1 MEQAFVTENARE
13 RERLRAL
20 VARLSDD
27 ELRLELGDGWTIAAA
42 LAHLAFWD
50 QLSLVRVR
58 QWRQGGVSRTSLD
71 LDTINA
77 ALLPLLLSVPP
88 GRAAELA
95 IAAAEAID
103 RELGALSPE
112 IVAAVEGLGDRRRL
126 YRSIHRKMHLD
137 QIEEALGG
145 LGRSS

>member
-1 MEQAFVTENARE
+1 MEQAFVTENAGE

-27 ELRLELGDGWTIAAA
+27 ELRLALGDGWTIAAA

-58 QWRQGGVSRTSLD
+58 QWKQGGVSQTSLD
-71 LDTINA
+71 LDAINA
-77 ALLPLLLSVPP
+77 ALLPLLVSVPP
-88 GRAAELA
+88 RQAADLA
-95 IAAAEAID
+95 VAAAEAID
-103 RELGALSPE
+103 RELGLLSPE
-112 IVAAVEGLGDRRRL
+112 IIAAVEGLGDRRRL
-126 YRSIHRKMHLD
+126 YRSIHRRMHLD
-137 QIEEALGG
+137 QIEEALAG